1 VASWAVAAEAKMNI
15 DPAARAN
22 CKDFRI
28 VFLRLFLFTHR
39 RIELRREFI
48 ILLGGAVAARPL
60 AVRASS
66 RRKND
71 ARISASVAVISFDRG

>member
-1 VASWAVAAEAKMNI
+1 MNI
-15 DPAARAN
+15 DPAAKAN

-28 VFLRLFLFTHR
+28 VFLRRFLFT
-39 RIELRREFI
+39 LS
-48 ILLGGAVAARPL
+48 AARPL

-71 ARISASVAVISFDRG
+71 ARISA